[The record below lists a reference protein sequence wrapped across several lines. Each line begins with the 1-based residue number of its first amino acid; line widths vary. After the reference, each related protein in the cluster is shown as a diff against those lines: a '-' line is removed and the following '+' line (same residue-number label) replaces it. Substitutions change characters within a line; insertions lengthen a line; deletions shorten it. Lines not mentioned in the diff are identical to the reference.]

1 MPDDPIAIAPA
12 TPPVLPSAA
21 FGPPP
26 VPKSDWPLR
35 VVALVPLVA
44 LALLWSNHHLGV
56 GAGHPEAMAF
66 VAAALP
72 VALGVFAKFLDKAEQ
87 DSLLAGLRKFLAD
100 HVTWLLVLVLYL
112 SLGAVALTWSSVLVL
127 AEEGKGVGAVTLRA
141 LDAASA
147 PALSVD
153 ARDKSEPARFVVA
166 SRPFGRSFSL
176 QVDGYVPQVI
186 EVYPVLGLRVRPSR
200 DLRRTPSVL
209 LRFSGLAVGAWKD
222 SGGAEFR
229 VLAIDAQG
237 GERLL
242 TSTKETAWAL
252 LLGRGQAIPSTLTAD
267 WRGELIVKG
276 VQGAQQELHV
286 REWRRPRQLALQ
298 ETLEVGTKVRVQLV
312 NAQNVV
318 VAQAEFFI
326 GREEL
331 QDQAV
336 EDLV

>member
-1 MPDDPIAIAPA
+1 MPDDPIAPA
-12 TPPVLPSAA
+12 TPPVQPPTASVPPRAA
-21 FGPPP
+21 DG
-26 VPKSDWPLR
+26 DWPLR

-56 GAGHPEAMAF
+56 GAGHPEAMA
-66 VAAALP
+66 AAAAVLP
-72 VALGVFAKFLDKAEQ
+72 VALGAFAKLLDKAEQ
-87 DSLLAGLRKFLAD
+87 DSVLAGLRKFLAG

-127 AEEGKGVGAVTLRA
+127 AEEGKGTGAVTLRA

-153 ARDKSEPARFVVA
+153 AREKSEPARFVVA

-176 QVDGYVPQVI
+176 QVDGYVPQVV
-186 EVYPVLGLRVRPSR
+186 EVYPLLGLRVRPSR
-200 DLRRTPSVL
+200 DLRRTPSML
-209 LRFSGLAVGAWKD
+209 LRLSGLAVGAWKD
-222 SGGAEFR
+222 SGGAELR
-229 VLAIDAQG
+229 VLALDTKG

-242 TSTKETAWAL
+242 ANTKEPAWAF
-252 LLGRGQAIPSTLTAD
+252 LLGRGQAIPGTLTAD

-276 VQGAQQELHV
+276 VEGAQQELHV
-286 REWRRPRQLALQ
+286 REWRRPRQLALP
-298 ETLEVGTKVRVQLV
+298 ETLEVGTKIRAQLV
-312 NAQNVV
+312 NAKNVV
-318 VAQAEFFI
+318 VAQVEFFV